1 MAQSVSNELLSGS
14 TNGLGIKVTGT
25 GTGSTVTIHTAVSG
39 TTSYDLVT
47 LWAQNNDADGET
59 RTLTVEFGGTTDP
72 DNLIIVPVPCKVGP
86 VLICTRLPLRN
97 ALVVKA
103 FADEA
108 NDVQLYG
115 DVQRVTVT

>member
-1 MAQSVSNELLSGS
+1 MAQTVSRIILSGS

-25 GTGSTVTIHTAVSG
+25 ATAGAVTVHTAVSG

-59 RTLTVEFGGTTDP
+59 RTLTIEFGGTTDP
-72 DNLIIVPVPCKVGP
+72 DNLIIVPVPAKVGP
-86 VLICTRLPLRN
+86 VLVCDALPLRN
-97 ALVVKA
+97 ALVVEA

-108 NDVQLYG
+108 NDVQIYG
-115 DVQRVTVT
+115 SVLRVTES

>member
-1 MAQSVSNELLSGS
+1 MAQAFTHEVLSGS

-39 TTSYDLVT
+39 TTSRDEVW
-47 LWAQNNDADGET
+47 LWAVNNDADGET
-59 RTLTVEFGGTTDP
+59 RTLTIEFGGTTDP
-72 DNLIIVPVPCKVGP
+72 DNLIVVPIPCKAGP
-86 VLICTRLPLRN
+86 VLAVPGLPLRN

-108 NDVQLYG
+108 NDVQVYG
-115 DVQRVTVT
+115 YVHRVTVT

>member
-1 MAQSVSNELLSGS
+1 MAQTVSNELLSGS
-14 TNGLGIKVTGT
+14 TNGLAVKVTGT
-25 GTGSTVTIHTAVSG
+25 GTGSSVTVHTAISG

-72 DNLIIVPVPCKVGP
+72 DNLIVVPVPCKVGP
-86 VLICTRLPLRN
+86 VLVCTRLPLRN
-97 ALVVKA
+97 GLAVKA

-108 NDVQLYG
+108 NDVQVYG
-115 DVQRVTVT
+115 EVQRVTVT